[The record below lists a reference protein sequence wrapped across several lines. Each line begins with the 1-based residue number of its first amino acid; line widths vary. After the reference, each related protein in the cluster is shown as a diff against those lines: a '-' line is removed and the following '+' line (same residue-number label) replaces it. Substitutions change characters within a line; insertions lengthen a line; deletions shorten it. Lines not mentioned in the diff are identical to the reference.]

1 MAGKHKPIVSAFGR
15 PQGSRPAITPL
26 STRPS
31 EGERPLAGALSVPI
45 EQVVPDPNQP
55 RKTFDQGD
63 LDALAASIRAH
74 GILQP
79 LLVRE
84 DTMLDDGR
92 TRYMIIAGGRRRLAA
107 ELAGLTVLPVIERTS
122 TGLTVRTLQLIEN
135 LQRKDLDPVEEA
147 RAFAEMMDLL
157 GLDSARK
164 LADQLHVGYTYVQDR
179 LNLLVD
185 ETVAVA
191 VQSEKVS
198 FAVGVE
204 VGRVVDPVTRTALL
218 RQAEVERWT
227 KDQARVATSNLRE
240 AERVASALAD
250 VRLPESVLREIAPG
264 IGATDEQVRRANE
277 ARRDDP
283 TLTPG
288 NALRLAMAADAPAP
302 VLPSTMQGAA
312 APSAQTGTPNPP
324 EARSADRPAE
334 GGGGRPS
341 APGATQRPARPAYN
355 HDELLAL
362 VARLGGRDNA
372 DAFLTWGMAQ
382 GFDIFTLR
390 QLIRMI

>member
-1 MAGKHKPIVSAFGR
+1 MADKHKPIVSTFGR
-15 PQGSRPAITPL
+15 PQGSRPAIAPL
-26 STRPS
+26 STRPTD
-31 EGERPLAGALSVPI
+31 GERPLAGALSVPI
-45 EQVVPDPNQP
+45 EQVVPDPDQP
-55 RKTFDQGD
+55 CKTFDQGE

-84 DTMLDDGR
+84 DDMLDDGR

-107 ELAGLTVLPVIERTS
+107 ELAGLTVLPVIERAS

-164 LADQLHVGYTYVQDR
+164 LADHLHVGYTYVQDR

-204 VGRVVDPVTRTALL
+204 VGRVADPVTRTALL
-218 RQAEVERWT
+218 RRAEVERWT
-227 KDQARVATSNLRE
+227 KDQTRAATSNLRE

-264 IGATDEQVRRANE
+264 IGATDDHVRRANQ

-288 NALRLAMAADAPAP
+288 DALRLAMVIDAPQPVPPPTQDPAAP
-302 VLPSTMQGAA
+302 VTQIGMPTLTAA
-312 APSAQTGTPNPP
+312 AGG
-324 EARSADRPAE
+324 DRPAAQ
-334 GGGGRPS
+334 GGGRPS
-341 APGATQRPARPAYN
+341 LSRTTQRPARPAYN

-390 QLIRMI
+390 QLIRLM

>member
-1 MAGKHKPIVSAFGR
+1 
-15 PQGSRPAITPL
+15 
-26 STRPS
+26 
-31 EGERPLAGALSVPI
+31 
-45 EQVVPDPNQP
+45 
-55 RKTFDQGD
+55 
-63 LDALAASIRAH
+63 
-74 GILQP
+74 
-79 LLVRE
+79 
-84 DTMLDDGR
+84 
-92 TRYMIIAGGRRRLAA
+92 
-107 ELAGLTVLPVIERTS
+107 
-122 TGLTVRTLQLIEN
+122 
-135 LQRKDLDPVEEA
+135 
-147 RAFAEMMDLL
+147 MDLL

-164 LADQLHVGYTYVQDR
+164 LADHLHVGYTYVQDR

-204 VGRVVDPVTRTALL
+204 VGRVADPVTRTALL

-250 VRLPESVLREIAPG
+250 VRLPESVLREIASG
-264 IGATDEQVRRANE
+264 MGATDEQVRRANE

-283 TLTPG
+283 TLPPG
-288 NALRLAMAADAPAP
+288 NALRLAMETDAPAP
-302 VLPSTMQGAA
+302 VLPTMQGAA
-312 APSAQTGTPNPP
+312 TPIAQTGTPSPP
-324 EARSADRPAE
+324 EARSAGRPAE
-334 GGGGRPS
+334 RGGGRPS
-341 APGATQRPARPAYN
+341 APGATQRPVRPAYN

>member
-1 MAGKHKPIVSAFGR
+1 MADKHKPIVSTFGR
-15 PQGSRPAITPL
+15 PQGSRPAIAPL
-26 STRPS
+26 STRPTD
-31 EGERPLAGALSVPI
+31 GERPLAGALSVPI
-45 EQVVPDPNQP
+45 EQVVPDPDQP
-55 RKTFDQGD
+55 CKTFDQGE

-84 DTMLDDGR
+84 DDMLDDGR

-107 ELAGLTVLPVIERTS
+107 ELAGLTVLPVIERAS

-147 RAFAEMMDLL
+147 RAFVEMMDLL

-164 LADQLHVGYTYVQDR
+164 LADHLHVGYTYVQDR

-204 VGRVVDPVTRTALL
+204 VGRVADPVTRTALL
-218 RQAEVERWT
+218 RRAEVERWT
-227 KDQARVATSNLRE
+227 KDQTRAATSNLRE

-264 IGATDEQVRRANE
+264 IGATDDHVRRANQ

-288 NALRLAMAADAPAP
+288 DALRLAMVIDAPQPVPPPTQDPAAP
-302 VLPSTMQGAA
+302 VTQIGMPTLTAA
-312 APSAQTGTPNPP
+312 AGG
-324 EARSADRPAE
+324 DRPAAQ
-334 GGGGRPS
+334 GGGRPS
-341 APGATQRPARPAYN
+341 LSRTTQRPARPAYN

-390 QLIRMI
+390 QLIRLM

>member
-1 MAGKHKPIVSAFGR
+1 MADKHKPIVSTFGR
-15 PQGSRPAITPL
+15 PQGSRPAIAPL
-26 STRPS
+26 STRPTD
-31 EGERPLAGALSVPI
+31 GERPLAGALSVPI
-45 EQVVPDPNQP
+45 EQVVPDPDQP
-55 RKTFDQGD
+55 CKTFDQGE

-79 LLVRE
+79 LFVRE
-84 DTMLDDGR
+84 DDMLDDGR

-107 ELAGLTVLPVIERTS
+107 ELAGLTVLPVIERAS

-164 LADQLHVGYTYVQDR
+164 LADHLHVGYTYVQDR

-204 VGRVVDPVTRTALL
+204 VGRVADPVTRTALL
-218 RQAEVERWT
+218 RRAEVERWT
-227 KDQARVATSNLRE
+227 KDQTRAATSNLRE

-264 IGATDEQVRRANE
+264 IGATDDHVRRANQ

-288 NALRLAMAADAPAP
+288 DALRLAMVIDAPQPVPPPTQDPAAP
-302 VLPSTMQGAA
+302 VTQIGMPTLTAA
-312 APSAQTGTPNPP
+312 AGG
-324 EARSADRPAE
+324 DRPAAQ
-334 GGGGRPS
+334 GGGRPS
-341 APGATQRPARPAYN
+341 LSRTTQRPARPAYN

-390 QLIRMI
+390 QLIRLM